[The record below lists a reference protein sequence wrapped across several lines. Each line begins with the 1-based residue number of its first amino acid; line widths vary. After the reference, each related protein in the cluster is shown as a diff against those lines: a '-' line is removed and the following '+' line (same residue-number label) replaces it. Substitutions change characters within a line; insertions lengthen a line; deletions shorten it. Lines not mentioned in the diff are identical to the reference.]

1 MILIIRTFVV
11 AQQVKH
17 SIPLSAIGGSKSV
30 IGNFCFL
37 STVLKKAKMR
47 NKSPEWPI
55 KITIAMHIIVVYLC
69 GLNFKSKIN

>member
-47 NKSPEWPI
+47 NKSPEWPN
-55 KITIAMHIIVVYLC
+55 KNHNCDAHNSSLSLRFEFQVK
-69 GLNFKSKIN
+69 N